1 MRVGTAMVGIGSS
14 FKEIAFR
21 LAAKGGIGRIID
33 KITAK
38 SNADSLPPSAFQR
51 EPRCFSIQNVP
62 GLDTPIMYVRGV
74 GPKVAEMLVAKGIL
88 TAEDLLYHLP
98 FRYED
103 RQNPRSLDELKPG
116 EMASV
121 IAEVRGSILLRTRKS
136 PIFELTVGQ
145 GRQALKCIWF
155 NGTYLNGKFL
165 AGQTVAV
172 YGKVEPSRSTSN
184 FKMIQPQFELLP
196 DASDDAETRLLE
208 VGRITP
214 VYESLGGSRLA
225 SRWQRKVIFHL
236 LEAVQDAVPESL
248 PQEMLAR
255 LKLPSRET
263 ALREAHFPP
272 EGTPFAQLQACSTPA
287 HRRLIFE
294 ELFFLELGLE
304 LKRRRMRERAGIAF
318 ATTDKVRE
326 AIREILPFHPT
337 TAQKRCLGEI
347 VADMRQPSPMR
358 RLLQGDVGSGKTI
371 VALQAMLVAM
381 ENGYQAALMAPT
393 EILATQH
400 FLAARKLLERSSRK
414 PRIVLLTGSLDED
427 RKRHTRGLINRG
439 EAQLVIGTHAL
450 IEEKVEFDRL
460 GLVVVDEQHRFGV
473 LQRFR
478 LMKKPRPDGSEG
490 AEPDVLVM
498 TATPIP
504 RTLALSLFGDLDLS
518 VLDELPPGRTPI
530 VTRRVPDSEADKV
543 WDFVR
548 KQVKQGRQAYIVYP
562 VIEGTKDD
570 QPELD
575 FPLDEP
581 NGDADAVHTTPPQVS
596 KARSGTPRSVRKGKT
611 EELFPKAA
619 QEASPPAK
627 SGLKSAVDMHEKL
640 RTGPL
645 FGLRVGLL
653 HGRLDAD
660 EKEII
665 MRRFQRSEIDVLVAT
680 TVIEVG
686 VDVPNAT
693 VMVVEHAE
701 RFGLAQLHQL
711 RGRVGR
717 GAAKSYCVLL
727 TGPRISPL
735 GEERLNA
742 MVRTQDGFELAEL
755 DLAMRG
761 PGEFFGTRQAGLP
774 DFRVANL
781 VRDRELLELAK
792 AEACRFANTPTP
804 GESQLH
810 EGRDSE
816 RARVWARLK
825 DSWQRRYG
833 LVEAG

>member
-1 MRVGTAMVGIGSS
+1 
-14 FKEIAFR
+14 
-21 LAAKGGIGRIID
+21 
-33 KITAK
+33 
-38 SNADSLPPSAFQR
+38 
-51 EPRCFSIQNVP
+51 
-62 GLDTPIMYVRGV
+62 MYVRGV
-74 GPKVAEMLVAKGIL
+74 GPKVAEMLKAKSIL

-121 IAEVRGSILLRTRKS
+121 IAEVRGSILLRTRRA

-145 GRQALKCIWF
+145 GRCALKCVWF
-155 NGTYLNGKFL
+155 NGTYLNGKFH
-165 AGQTVAV
+165 AGQTVAI
-172 YGKVEPSRSTSN
+172 YGKVEPSRSSSN

-214 VYESLGGSRLA
+214 VYESLGGNRLT
-225 SRWQRKVIFHL
+225 SRWQRKVIFNL
-236 LEAVQDAVPESL
+236 LESVRGTVPECL
-248 PQEMLAR
+248 PPSMLER
-255 LKLPSRET
+255 LNMPDRET
-263 ALREAHFPP
+263 ALRDVHFPP
-272 EGTPFAQLQACSTPA
+272 EGTSFTELQGSATPA

-304 LKRRRMRERAGIAF
+304 LKRRRMRERVGIGF

-326 AIREILPFHPT
+326 AIREVLPFHPT
-337 TAQKRCLGEI
+337 TAQKRALGEI
-347 VADMRQPSPMR
+347 VTDMRSPSPMR

-371 VALQAMLVAM
+371 VAFQAMLVAM

-400 FLAARKLLERSSRK
+400 FLAARKLLEKSSRK

-427 RKRHTRGLINRG
+427 RKRHTRGLINSG
-439 EAQLVIGTHAL
+439 DAQLVIGTHAL

-473 LQRFR
+473 LQRFK
-478 LMKKPRPDGSEG
+478 LMKKPNQP
-490 AEPDVLVM
+490 EPDVLVM

-504 RTLALSLFGDLDLS
+504 RTLALSLYGDLDLS

-530 VTRRVPDSEADKV
+530 VTRRVAGERSEEV
-543 WDFVR
+543 WEFVR
-548 KQVKQGRQAYIVYP
+548 KQVAQKRQAYIVYP
-562 VIEGTKDD
+562 VIEGTTDD

-575 FPLDEP
+575 FSHDPE
-581 NGDADAVHTTPPQVS
+581 AAVETAP
-596 KARSGTPRSVRKGKT
+596 ARTARKGKT
-611 EELFPKAA
+611 AELFPKTVK
-619 QEASPPAK
+619 EANPAAK
-627 SGLKSAVDMHEKL
+627 SGLKSAVEMHEKL

-645 FGLRVGLL
+645 AGLNVGLL

-665 MRRFQRSEIDVLVAT
+665 MRRFQRGEIDVLVAT

-693 VMVVEHAE
+693 VMVIEHAE

-717 GAAKSYCVLL
+717 GAAKSYCILM
-727 TGPRISPL
+727 TGPRVSPL
-735 GEERLNA
+735 AEERLNA

-755 DLAMRG
+755 DLTLRG

-781 VRDRELLELAK
+781 VRDRKLLELAK
-792 AEACRFANTPTP
+792 LEAARVANHPNAELTEA
-804 GESQLH
+804 
-810 EGRDSE
+810 E
-816 RARVWARLK
+816 RTRVWARLK
-825 DSWQRRYG
+825 ESWQRRYG